1 MVNVRFFLDNLW
13 RWKIGVPEKG
23 YGNMP
28 DLDKLR
34 KSQWSNEFESLIRNR
49 FERMY
54 DLRLSEFFTYARNRM
69 LMGAFRYG
77 IVGTDNSTSHDHLS
91 SVPKR
96 YKKFH
101 ETYNPEY
108 LYDIYNFMMLQWI
121 DTGKQ
126 DSQLIGFAVSCIRL
140 YLTEYAGL
148 KFESIDDGDFHSE
161 LKIG

>member
-96 YKKFH
+96 YKYFKESNNVEMAF
-101 ETYNPEY
+101 
-108 LYDIYNFMMLQWI
+108 DIYNLYMLHWV
-121 DTGKQ
+121 DTGKS
-126 DSQLIGFAVSCIRL
+126 DIYSVDKAIEIMRS
-140 YLTEYAGL
+140 YLDLTVNDVV
-148 KFESIDDGDFHSE
+148 FQSIDDSPFHSE
-161 LKIG
+161 ILL